1 MSGRAP
7 SPSPEAQLDFL
18 AKLQRLF
25 SEGDFTATYK
35 FALLISLADLAI
47 ELGADDGSEL
57 VVSSRQIAE
66 KFIALYWQQA
76 MPYGSGRVA
85 TDPAVLIQNVGR
97 QASIL
102 TAICEFRK
110 NLGFTSHQ
118 QAKTSYLYA
127 PLMTRVAATV
137 SAQPLTYLQN
147 FGGVTDPFIY
157 ERGERGTIQMKPGVA
172 YCLRRFYPLVQQL
185 SRMHWVDHIKSNRQ
199 NHKILGEA
207 GDLDAFLFTISR
219 QSLAIIGN
227 GLRKLDGSRC
237 FYCEG
242 GLNDA
247 DVDHFVP
254 FSLYPRDLAH
264 NFVLS
269 HPACNRSKSDTLAA
283 KVHLERWLERL
294 TKRADDLN
302 EIGAAAGVNSDRSTV
317 MRVASWGYSSSQ
329 ASGGHA
335 WVRPSIYELVDETYS
350 SLFTGK

>member
-1 MSGRAP
+1 MSTRP
-7 SPSPEAQLDFL
+7 PPPSPEAQIDFL

-35 FALLISLADLAI
+35 YALLISLADLAV
-47 ELGADDGSEL
+47 ELGADDGSDL
-57 VVSSRQIAE
+57 VVSNREIAE

-76 MPYGSGRVA
+76 MPYTSGRAA
-85 TDPAVLIQNVGR
+85 TEPAVLIQNLGR

-110 NLGFTSHQ
+110 SSGLTSYQ
-118 QAKTSYLYA
+118 QAKTSHFY
-127 PLMTRVAATV
+127 VALVTKVATTV
-137 SAQPLTYLQN
+137 STQPLTYLQN
-147 FGGVTDPFIY
+147 FGGVTDSFIY

-172 YCLRRFYPLVQQL
+172 YCLRRFYSLVQKL

-199 NHKILGEA
+199 NHKALGEA
-207 GDLDAFLFTISR
+207 GDLDAFLFTTSR
-219 QSLAIIGN
+219 QSLKIIAT
-227 GLRKLDGSRC
+227 GLHKLDGSRC

-242 GLNDA
+242 RLNDA

-269 HPACNRSKSDTLAA
+269 HPTCNRSKSDTLAA

-294 TKRADDLN
+294 TKRADELQ
-302 EIGAAAGVNSDRSTV
+302 EIGAAAGVNSDRNTS
-317 MRVASWGYSSSQ
+317 MQVASWGYASSQ
-329 ASGGHA
+329 AAGGHA
-335 WVRPSIYELVDETYS
+335 WVRPSTYELVDETYG
-350 SLFTGK
+350 SLFAGY